1 MRFWVGVMICLAA
14 VVAPVSAA
22 TMEGRLTVAIGGLA
36 SDRRLPARAA
46 FCAADG
52 ADARTFDISPAVRWN
67 KGPNATRSYV
77 LVMVDPDVP
86 ADLTLIER
94 PGVNIA
100 ADAPRQTIYHW
111 VLADIAPA
119 TRSFAEGADG
129 RGLVP
134 HGKPIGK
141 GPAGV
146 RGANGYTEF
155 LRDMPA
161 MAGIYGGYDGPCP
174 PRNDDRTHRY
184 IVTVYALDVPT
195 IGLAGAFDGRAVEAA
210 MAGHILARGSAT
222 ALYSRRP
229 E

>member
-111 VLADIAPA
+111 VLADIPPA

-146 RGANGYTEF
+146 RGH
-155 LRDMPA
+155 LR
-161 MAGIYGGYDGPCP
+161 
-174 PRNDDRTHRY
+174 R
-184 IVTVYALDVPT
+184 L
-195 IGLAGAFDGRAVEAA
+195 
-210 MAGHILARGSAT
+210 
-222 ALYSRRP
+222 
-229 E
+229 